1 MAFSYGKYYCDRCGK
16 KISEGKCLCKECDE
30 WLTQRKERRKSM
42 YDNLIDQ
49 IKCRDERIA
58 ELEVLVTDM
67 RKLITEL
74 TDEIIILKKEKEA
87 V

>member
-1 MAFSYGKYYCDRCGK
+1 
-16 KISEGKCLCKECDE
+16 
-30 WLTQRKERRKSM
+30 M

-49 IKCRDERIA
+49 IKCKDERIA